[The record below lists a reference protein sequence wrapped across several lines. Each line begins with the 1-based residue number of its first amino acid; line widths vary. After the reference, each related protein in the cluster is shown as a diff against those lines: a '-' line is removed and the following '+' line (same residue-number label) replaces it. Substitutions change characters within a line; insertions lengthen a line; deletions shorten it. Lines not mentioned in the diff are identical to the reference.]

1 MMHIWQ
7 LNILLFY
14 ISDYSLKSQII
25 YSKYLVIEYRYL
37 KI

>member
-1 MMHIWQ
+1 MHICQ

-14 ISDYSLKSQII
+14 ISDYAPKSKII
-25 YSKYLVIEYRYL
+25 YYKYLVIEYRYL